1 MRRTVNNGNG
11 TVVPPTIQAT
21 GIEWT
26 SVTDTSI
33 GMSFVG
39 GNGTGR
45 VLIVRQGSS
54 LIAET
59 NSPIDINDFSGANA
73 NYSLAPEVPR
83 GASPRARIV
92 AYGNITSATITGLT
106 PNTRYCFRLYEVNE
120 AGGIKAINY
129 RVDTNTS
136 VSRFTLL

>member
-21 GIEWT
+21 GIQWT
-26 SVTDTSI
+26 SSSDVSL
-33 GMSFVG
+33 GLSFIG

-45 VLIVRQGSS
+45 VLIAQQGVSS
-54 LIAET
+54 IIELR
-59 NSPIDINDFSGANA
+59 SPRDINDFSGANT
-73 NYSLAPEVPR
+73 NYSLAPEVATAP
-83 GASPRARIV
+83 SPRPRIL

-120 AGGIKAINY
+120 VGGIKAINY

-136 VSRFTLL
+136 LSRLTPL

>member
-33 GMSFVG
+33 GLSFVG

-45 VLIVRQGSS
+45 VLIAQQGALS
-54 LIAET
+54 IVEPK
-59 NSPIDINDFSGANA
+59 SPRDINDFSGANA
-73 NYSLAPEVPR
+73 NYSLAPEV
-83 GASPRARIV
+83 ATATSPRPRIL
-92 AYGNITSATITGLT
+92 AYGNITNALITGLM

-129 RVDTNTS
+129 RVDTKTS
-136 VSRFTLL
+136 LSRYTIL